1 MKVDRMAR
9 KRSNQKSG
17 LRAVPGI
24 LKGFLAAK
32 AARPMAILF
41 ILGVGFVGLATAG
54 ARGLAFLDQRLDQFL
69 LARSPHASIEFVNL
83 PEGMVALAGGDLRGS
98 VADLL
103 ELPWTEPLRCEEIAR
118 RLSTLGWIESIES
131 VQRNIAGRFEVV
143 ARYRIPV
150 ALVKSGRDEFVLV
163 DGQGVRLPGVYVYH
177 ERWYIVEGVDSPPS
191 KVGDPWAAPDLQAGL
206 ALLVALRPEPY
217 RNQIAGINVAN
228 FAGRKNPRTT
238 HLELI
243 TDRPGGRIRWGSA
256 PGYEVEEN
264 LSNQKLALLRQNFA
278 QTGRVDAGHPVIDI
292 STFPDRFHIP
302 G

>member
-1 MKVDRMAR
+1 MAR

-17 LRAVPGI
+17 RWAFGGWLKVAVFGRPTRKMALLVI
-24 LKGFLAAK
+24 VAAAFL
-32 AARPMAILF
+32 
-41 ILGVGFVGLATAG
+41 GLATAG
-54 ARGLAFLDQRLDQFL
+54 ARAVAFFDQRLDQFL
-69 LARSPHASIEFVNL
+69 IARSPQASIEFVNL

-103 ELPWTEPLRCEEIAR
+103 ELPWTAPQRCREIAE
-118 RLSTLGWIESIES
+118 RLSSLGWIESVES
-131 VQRNIAGRFEVV
+131 VQRSISGRFEVT

-150 ALVKSGRDEFVLV
+150 ALVKTSRDEFVLV

-177 ERWYIVEGVDSPPS
+177 ERWYIVEGVDSVPS
-191 KVGDPWAAPDLQAGL
+191 KVGASWSAPDLQAGL
-206 ALLVALRPEPY
+206 ALLAALRPEPY

-256 PGYEVEEN
+256 PGFEVEEN
-264 LSNQKLALLRQNFA
+264 LAPQKLALLRQNFA
-278 QTGRVDAGHPVIDI
+278 QTGRVDAGHTVIDI